1 MLALFEFGPALQ
13 GEALASSSHELT
25 RSLAGSIVE
34 SFQVASRSGALGL
47 AFVTEWQRMSIR
59 FASTGFD
66 VNERLLRALSDLG
79 EEGTP
84 RLATWGEKM
93 RIPQHG

>member
-1 MLALFEFGPALQ
+1 MLALFELGPALQ

-34 SFQVASRSGALGL
+34 SFQVASRSALGL

-66 VNERLLRALSDLG
+66 VNERASVY
-79 EEGTP
+79 
-84 RLATWGEKM
+84 
-93 RIPQHG
+93 